1 MEIKVNIPKNDY
13 VQPIEVRQE
22 VVQALCEAFLTTS
35 GWKVFH
41 PFSGSNNGC
50 RPANMYISLQSPS
63 FSNRHNTKGC
73 VRIRGC
79 EVNAAFKALRKAGYH
94 MYQVYE
100 YGSWMGYIWG
110 GWTRGF
116 KLNSLLNIDVVYGKD
131 ESYSVVSNT

>member
-13 VQPIEVRQE
+13 VQPTEVRQE
-22 VVQALCEAFLTTS
+22 VVQALCEAFLTTTC
-35 GWKVFH
+35 WKVFH
-41 PFSGSNNGC
+41 PFCGSNNGC

-63 FSNRHNTKGC
+63 FSNRHYTKGC

-100 YGSWMGYIWG
+100 YGSWKGYICDEKPFHNG
-110 GWTRGF
+110 GREVVAF
-116 KLNSLLNIDVVYGKD
+116 YDFID
-131 ESYSVVSNT
+131 